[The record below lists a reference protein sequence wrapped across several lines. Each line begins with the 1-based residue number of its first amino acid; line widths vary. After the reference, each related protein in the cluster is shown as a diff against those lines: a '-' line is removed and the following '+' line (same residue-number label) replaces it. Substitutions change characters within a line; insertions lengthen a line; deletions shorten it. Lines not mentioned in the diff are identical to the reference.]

1 MFSKTGPTLAVLSI
15 DGQEPDEKERLNK
28 SANQKYVFFFIS
40 NNERTSSCLMLRED
54 MMLAILSL
62 SVDWINIELLC

>member
-1 MFSKTGPTLAVLSI
+1 MAVLSI

>member
-1 MFSKTGPTLAVLSI
+1 MAVLSI
-15 DGQEPDEKERLNK
+15 DGQEPDEKERSNK
-28 SANQKYVFFFIS
+28 SANQKYVLFFIS
-40 NNERTSSCLMLRED
+40 NNERSSSCLMLRED